1 MLGYLN
7 KNKVAQGIFII
18 LMMACLQGCRHA
30 ISVTETTGNA
40 VETKYSELLKMEESD
55 GFTRVDIKNPWDTTK
70 TLQTLILVREGA
82 EAPSGFDRKQIIKV
96 PLKNSVVY
104 SSVHADLL
112 EELGVGNALAGV
124 CDAEYIYSPETRKRI
139 ETGAVKDCGS
149 GMSPNVEAIISLNPG
164 AVLLSPYDSGS
175 GHGKLDRT
183 AIPIVEC
190 ADYMETSPLG
200 RAEWIKFFGRLYGKG
215 EMADSLFKEIEHNYL
230 SLKGKVKGVGKHP
243 KVLLDRVYGGAWS
256 VPGGNSYMSRLI
268 EDAGGEN
275 PFAGKKISGSYS
287 LSPEKILMQASDA
300 DVWLIRH
307 NGENITY
314 ETLGN
319 DRPLY
324 RKFAPYI
331 NHRVFVSDTS
341 TSRIFEDAAFHPYL
355 LLGNLIRILH
365 PDVEIANEKEY
376 FEKLQ

>member
-1 MLGYLN
+1 
-7 KNKVAQGIFII
+7 
-18 LMMACLQGCRHA
+18 
-30 ISVTETTGNA
+30 
-40 VETKYSELLKMEESD
+40 
-55 GFTRVDIKNPWDTTK
+55 
-70 TLQTLILVREGA
+70 
-82 EAPSGFDRKQIIKV
+82 
-96 PLKNSVVY
+96 
-104 SSVHADLL
+104 
-112 EELGVGNALAGV
+112 
-124 CDAEYIYSPETRKRI
+124 
-139 ETGAVKDCGS
+139 
-149 GMSPNVEAIISLNPG
+149 
-164 AVLLSPYDSGS
+164 
-175 GHGKLDRT
+175 
-183 AIPIVEC
+183 
-190 ADYMETSPLG
+190 YMC
-200 RAEWIKFFGRLYGKG
+200 
-215 EMADSLFKEIEHNYL
+215 
-230 SLKGKVKGVGKHP
+230 
-243 KVLLDRVYGGAWS
+243 
-256 VPGGNSYMSRLI
+256 RLI
-268 EDAGGEN
+268 DDAGGEN
-275 PFAGKKISGSYS
+275 PFAGKKIYGSYS